1 MSAEQD
7 RQVRRRFA
15 PGTSAEDLK
24 AYMGPYAASL
34 GYVFNP
40 DAEFVDAV
48 LSSELEILEKAGD
61 VYCPC
66 RMRTGDPKEDARIV
80 CPCIVFHA
88 VQFAGM
94 GKCWCGLFVRSDVED
109 PEALLG
115 VVEEPEP
122 GTPVEVPVC
131 RVTDIPPGSMK
142 LVRIGTTDIAVARVA
157 DEFFALSNVCLHAFG
172 PLSGGTLDGYEV
184 MCPWHGWR
192 YDVRTGHTDHPDA
205 DVRTYPVIVRD
216 GLVFVVVMA

>member
-1 MSAEQD
+1 VSGGDD
-7 RQVRRRFA
+7 RPLRRRFA
-15 PGTSAEDLK
+15 PGTTVEDLK
-24 AYMGPYAASL
+24 AYMEPYAASL

-48 LSSELEILEKAGD
+48 LSSEIEILEQTGD

-66 RMRTGDPKEDARIV
+66 RMRTGNPKEDARIV

-88 VQFAGM
+88 VRFAGM

-109 PEALLG
+109 PEA
-115 VVEEPEP
+115 
-122 GTPVEVPVC
+122 PVC
-131 RVTDIPPGSMK
+131 RTSDIPPGCMK
-142 LVRIGTTDIAVARVA
+142 LVKVGTTDIALARVG
-157 DEFFALSNVCLHAFG
+157 DELFALSNVCLHAFG
-172 PLSGGTLDGYEV
+172 PLSGGMLEGYEV

-205 DVRTYPVIVRD
+205 DVRTYPAVARN
-216 GLVFVVVMA
+216 GLVYLVLEA